1 MNPNPPVS
9 ADDVSDPVDYSA
21 VFSRHP
27 LPMWVY
33 HRQTL
38 RLLAVNDAA
47 LAAYGYT
54 REEMLALTIRDI
66 RPPEDIPQL
75 ERTIAHDLERTT
87 QVSHAW
93 RHRRRDG
100 VVFDVE
106 VTSFAIEFAGMP
118 ARLVLAQDVSERHR
132 VERALRESESKY
144 RLLTEQASDAI
155 FVADGAGRLLS
166 ANPQARL
173 LLGYDEAEL
182 LGLRY
187 DDLLTPEELAAH
199 PPRLADLRAGATV
212 LRERMFRRKDGR
224 AVPVEVSTRL
234 LEDGRLHSIV
244 RDISV
249 RKRAEEALRQS
260 EQHYR
265 SLVQNAPYG
274 IYRSAV
280 DGGFLAVNPAL
291 VDMLGYASEDELLA
305 ADVASDI
312 YADPGERGR
321 LIETYRR
328 RLTIDE
334 VEVQWKR
341 KDGSPIIVRLSGRAV
356 HLGDGTLDGFEMI
369 VEDVTERRQLE
380 TQFRQAQKM
389 EAVGQLAGGVAHD
402 FGNLITAIM
411 GYSDLLLRS
420 LTSDDPRRQD
430 ALEIKETA
438 ARAGALTRQLLAYSR
453 RQVLTP
459 MVLDLNA
466 VVAEMATMLRR
477 LIGEDIQLVTVSR
490 TTLGRIKADRG
501 QLEQVVM
508 NLAVNARDAM
518 PGGGKLTIETANVE
532 LDARDARHLPGVRPG
547 PAVLLAVG
555 DTGTGM
561 EPEVRA
567 HLFEPFFTTKG
578 AGKGT
583 GLGLATVYGIVKQ
596 SGGAIAV
603 DTAPGQGTTFRI
615 YFPRV
620 EDAVSGVADAEID
633 IERCRGTE
641 TILIV
646 EDEAIVRA
654 PARAYLQSLGYT
666 VLEAANGADALRLA
680 EDGAAIDLMVSD
692 IVMPGM
698 AGPELARRFRALRP
712 DTPILLTSGY
722 SDQSLRSGAPLPPDT
737 GFLQKPFTPE
747 GLIRRIRHLLDA
759 A

>member
-1 MNPNPPVS
+1 
-9 ADDVSDPVDYSA
+9 
-21 VFSRHP
+21 
-27 LPMWVY
+27 MWAY
-33 HRQTL
+33 HRHTL
-38 RLLAVNDAA
+38 RFLAVNDAA
-47 LAAYGYT
+47 LDAYGYG
-54 REEMLALTIRDI
+54 RDEMLALTIRDI
-66 RPPEDIPQL
+66 RPADELPRL
-75 ERTIAHDLERTT
+75 ERTMTEDLDRAAH
-87 QVSHAW
+87 VSHAW
-93 RHRRRDG
+93 RHRRKDG
-100 VVFDVE
+100 SVFDVE

-118 ARLVLAQDVSERHR
+118 ARLVLAQDVSERRR
-132 VERALRESESKY
+132 VERALRDSESKY
-144 RLLTEQASDAI
+144 RLLMEQASDAI
-155 FVADGAGRLLS
+155 FVADGTGRLVS

-182 LGLRY
+182 LTLRY
-187 DDLLTPEELAAH
+187 DDLLTLEELTQH
-199 PPRLADLRAGATV
+199 PPQLADLRAGATV
-212 LRERMFRRKDGR
+212 LRERIFRRKDGR
-224 AVPVEVSTRL
+224 HVPVEVSTRL

-260 EQHYR
+260 ELHYR

-291 VDMLGYASEDELLA
+291 VEMLGYASEDELLA

-312 YADPGERGR
+312 YADPDERGR
-321 LIETYRR
+321 LIENYRHTSR
-328 RLTIDE
+328 VE
-334 VEVQWKR
+334 QVEVQWKR
-341 KDGSPIIVRLSGRAV
+341 KDGSPVMVRLSGRGV
-356 HLGDGTLDGFEMI
+356 HVGDGSLDGFEMI

-380 TQFRQAQKM
+380 NQLRQAQKM

-420 LTSDDPRRQD
+420 LASDDPRRQD

-518 PGGGKLTIETANVE
+518 PSGGQLTIETANVE
-532 LDARDARHLPGVRPG
+532 LDERDTRRLPGVRPG
-547 PAVLLAVG
+547 PAIMLAVG

-561 EPEVRA
+561 DPEVRA

-578 AGKGT
+578 VGKGT

-596 SGGAIAV
+596 SGGSIAV
-603 DTAPGQGTTFRI
+603 DTAPGRGTTFRI
-615 YFPRV
+615 YLPRV
-620 EDAVSGVADAEID
+620 EDAVTAGPDVELD

-641 TILIV
+641 TVLIV
-646 EDEAIVRA
+646 EDEPMVRA

-666 VLEAANGADALRLA
+666 VLEAGDGMEALRLV
-680 EDGAAIDLMVSD
+680 DNGATIDVMVSD

-698 AGPELARRFRALRP
+698 AGPELARRFRTLRP
-712 DTPILLTSGY
+712 ETPILLVSGY

-747 GLIRRIRHLLDA
+747 GLVRRIRHLLDA